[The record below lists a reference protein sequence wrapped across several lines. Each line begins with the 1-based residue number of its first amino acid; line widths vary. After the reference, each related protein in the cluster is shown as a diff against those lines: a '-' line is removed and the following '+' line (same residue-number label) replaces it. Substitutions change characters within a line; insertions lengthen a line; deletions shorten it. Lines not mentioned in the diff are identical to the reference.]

1 LLDFE
6 KRDCLFDGVSF
17 GNGGRLFQR
26 AAIKREP
33 RWMNCKRGG

>member
-1 LLDFE
+1 VGFE

-17 GNGGRLFQR
+17 VITAARFQA

-33 RWMNCKRGG
+33 RWMNCRRDG